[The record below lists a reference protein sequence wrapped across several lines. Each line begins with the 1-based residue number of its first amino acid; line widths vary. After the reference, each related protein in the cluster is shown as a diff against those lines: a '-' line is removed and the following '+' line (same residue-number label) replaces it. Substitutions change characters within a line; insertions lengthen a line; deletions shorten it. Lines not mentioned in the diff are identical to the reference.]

1 MGRKRAQETL
11 AEVRA
16 RQIRDQTRRTEAR
29 IRQLLAPSSAEEY
42 SAEDSEDSEC
52 RAVRE
57 ERVVKGRRGRKEEA
71 RNYSWCGCL
80 LRCLC
85 GVVVFVVCVL
95 VCASLLLAY
104 LSKVS
109 LVLHA

>member
-11 AEVRA
+11 TEVRA

-29 IRQLLAPSSAEEY
+29 IRQLLSPSSAEEH
-42 SAEDSEDSEC
+42 SEEDSEDSEC

-57 ERVVKGRRGRKEEA
+57 ERVIKGRRGRKEEA
-71 RNYSWCGCL
+71 RNYSWCAL
-80 LRCLC
+80 LLCCLC
-85 GVVVFVVCVL
+85 VVVVFVVCVL

-104 LSKVS
+104 LSKVN
-109 LVLHA
+109 LVLHE